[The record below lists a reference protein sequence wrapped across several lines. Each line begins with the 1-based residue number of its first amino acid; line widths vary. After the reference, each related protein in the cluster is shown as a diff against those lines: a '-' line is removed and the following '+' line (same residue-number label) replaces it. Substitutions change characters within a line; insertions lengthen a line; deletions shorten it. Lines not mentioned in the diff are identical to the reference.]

1 MVANFNSSLPK
12 NCECEVSQAAM
23 SANVHDF
30 KSEEGP
36 QAQIYPQ
43 ASAFGNWPWDRLSG
57 GQKLKASK
65 ILRVK
70 PWPLYTC
77 PDKFAQSHHLVF
89 VLLKKITSMV
99 GHDKMHQWISMVSC
113 AGGPN

>member
-36 QAQIYPQ
+36 QAQIYPE

-65 ILRVK
+65 SETMAAL
-70 PWPLYTC
+70 
-77 PDKFAQSHHLVF
+77 H
-89 VLLKKITSMV
+89 M